1 MSKDPLADARHKIER
16 GRKRLFDLKEV
27 ERALNDPTKERMVID
42 YDPEHGCHI
51 SSFVFDELPPVDLAL
66 TLGEC
71 IHALR
76 GALEYVTWQL
86 ACKAKSREPT
96 DKEARKIQFP
106 ICDNPSWFS
115 GSAVLKHVEEDAAKE
130 LALHQPY
137 AEKLGQAHDP
147 ASLSLLR
154 DLSNQDKHRL
164 IVISAHTM
172 NPATADVRW
181 QNPRATGIRTEPIND
196 EERAI
201 EPPFPVK
208 LPMDRFFTEPPEVAV
223 HTKFEI
229 KKQPA
234 ARIFFDGPGES
245 FHLAKLDALADC
257 VELIVGR
264 FDIYV

>member
-16 GRKRLFDLKEV
+16 GRKRLSDLKEV
-27 ERALNDPTKERMVID
+27 ERALNHPTHERMVID
-42 YDPEHGCHI
+42 YDPEQGCHI

-86 ACKAKSREPT
+86 AWKAKSREPSEQ
-96 DKEARKIQFP
+96 EARKIQFP
-106 ICDNPSWFS
+106 ICDESSWFAK
-115 GSAVLKHVEEDAAKE
+115 SAVLKQVEKDAAKE

-137 AEKLGQAHDP
+137 AEKLGPIHDP

-164 IVISAHTM
+164 IVISAHAM

-181 QNPRATGIRTEPIND
+181 RNPRATGVRSESVEHD
-196 EERAI
+196 ESPI

-208 LPMDRFFTEPPEVAV
+208 IPIDRILTDPPEVAM
-223 HTKFEI
+223 HTEFDVKQ
-229 KKQPA
+229 QPA
-234 ARIFFDGPGES
+234 ARISFDGPGQN

-257 VELIVGR
+257 VEFIVGR
-264 FDIYV
+264 FDVYV

>member
-16 GRKRLFDLKEV
+16 GRKRLSDLKDV
-27 ERALNDPTKERMVID
+27 EGALNDPAKERMVID
-42 YDPEHGCHI
+42 YDPEQGCHI
-51 SSFVFDELPPVDLAL
+51 SSFLFDELPPVDLAL

-86 ACKAKSREPT
+86 AWKAKSREPT

-106 ICDNPSWFS
+106 ICDEPSWFS
-115 GSAVLKHVEEDAAKE
+115 GSAVLKHVGKDAAKE

-147 ASLSLLR
+147 ATLSLLR

-181 QNPRATGIRTEPIND
+181 ENPRATGVRTEPIN
-196 EERAI
+196 EKEGTV

-208 LPMDRFFTEPPEVAV
+208 LPMDRILTEPPEVAV
-223 HTKFEI
+223 HTEFEI

-234 ARIFFDGPGES
+234 ARIFFDGPGKS
-245 FHLAKLDALADC
+245 LHLAKLDALADC
-257 VELIVGR
+257 VEFIVGR